1 MTRKKTTTG
10 TMGSKRKT
18 EAKVKVAPE
27 KASAPK
33 QAEHKANE
41 VIPEVAIALLEAN
54 PTLPDRGGI
63 LDQFAD
69 YFRAAKERAE
79 ALASAP
85 APAPEPEKP
94 RVAERK
100 VRATLEPPRPRMT
113 SAFDMP
119 AVVAPVAELV
129 APEPIAVATTFS
141 VEETAEVE
149 AEPLAEVEQPVTS
162 FEADPYSPFET
173 EPARETD
180 DLFALLAGETPA
192 KSSDDDFDFSYQTAS
207 DQSSPFLAAPSTFAD
222 AVTGEHGRPVVDDGA
237 TRMIS
242 AVEDDGVFGT
252 PIAQEA
258 LPVEAPAHIAPTES
272 TMMIQAM
279 PDDEPTE
286 AEAGRKSKKSSKKRR
301 G

>member
-27 KASAPK
+27 KAAAPK

-41 VIPEVAIALLEAN
+41 VIPAVAIALLETYPA
-54 PTLPDRGGI
+54 LPDRSGI

-79 ALASAP
+79 ALAI
-85 APAPEPEKP
+85 APAPEPEPEKP
-94 RVAERK
+94 RQAERK
-100 VRATLEPPRPRMT
+100 VRPTLEPPRPR
-113 SAFDMP
+113 SAFDIP
-119 AVVAPVAELV
+119 AATPVAEVAAPAYEPLAVEVAVVEEIAEV
-129 APEPIAVATTFS
+129 APEPIA
-141 VEETAEVE
+141 E
-149 AEPLAEVEQPVTS
+149 ASPEP
-162 FEADPYSPFET
+162 DPYSPFEA

-180 DLFALLAGETPA
+180 DLFALLAGETPSKA
-192 KSSDDDFDFSYQTAS
+192 GDDDFDFSYQTSS
-207 DQSSPFLAAPSTFAD
+207 DQSSPFLAAPSTFAE
-222 AVTGEHGRPVVDDGA
+222 AVTGQHARPTLEDSA
-237 TRMIS
+237 TKMIS

-258 LPVEAPAHIAPTES
+258 LPVEAAPAHIAPSES

-279 PDDEPTE
+279 PDDEPAE
-286 AEAGRKSKKSSKKRR
+286 ADAGRKSKKTSKKRR

>member
-41 VIPEVAIALLEAN
+41 VIPEVAIALLEAH
-54 PTLPDRGGI
+54 PALPDRAGI

-79 ALASAP
+79 ALAAAP

-94 RVAERK
+94 RSAERK
-100 VRATLEPPRPRMT
+100 VRPTLEPPRPRMT
-113 SAFDMP
+113 SAFDAP
-119 AVVAPVAELV
+119 VVA
-129 APEPIAVATTFS
+129 APEPEAAS
-141 VEETAEVE
+141 PSAEPDAALDEVE
-149 AEPLAEVEQPVTS
+149 APLVEDVAEPEAAP
-162 FEADPYSPFET
+162 EADLYSPFET

-180 DLFALLAGETPA
+180 DLFALLAGETPN
-192 KSSDDDFDFSYQTAS
+192 KGGDDDFDFSYQTAS
-207 DQSSPFLAAPSTFAD
+207 DQSSPFLAAPSTFAN
-222 AVTGEHGRPVVDDGA
+222 AVTGEHARPAVDDGA
-237 TRMIS
+237 TKMIS
-242 AVEDDGVFGT
+242 AFEDDGVFGT

-258 LPVEAPAHIAPTES
+258 MPAEPPPEAPAHIAPSES

-279 PDDEPTE
+279 PDDEPVE
-286 AEAGRKSKKSSKKRR
+286 PDAGRKSKKTSKKRR